1 MKFKRSKKTPKNKAS
16 LRPLQRLSL
25 YFFNR
30 PKRTA
35 LIWLIV
41 ALFGVLS
48 YTTLLKREGFPTIN
62 TPYAIAQGTYFVN
75 DPSKVDA
82 EVAKPLS
89 DFLLQ
94 QDGVK
99 KVQSQ
104 SQANFFNIIISY
116 DENVDSAEKSKE
128 LQKEIE
134 SQNLIPK
141 QANVK
146 VEAFKFGFTQRGD
159 ELVISFY
166 SKDGKEGTKQL
177 AQNAEKAAQFIKSQN
192 LSTVEDVS
200 IINPFETADDPKTGK
215 SIETQ
220 KTFDEF
226 GKRENSQNTFYP
238 SIVIGIN
245 AKDGVDNL
253 KLNDDVQSAVNG
265 LNAKQEF
272 GAFHAEI
279 SASTA
284 PQIIEQVNELQR
296 TLLEGLLAV
305 LVIGSIVI
313 AIRASIITVLAMV
326 SVIFI
331 VNGVLY
337 LIGYSLNTITLFAL
351 ILGLSLIVDDTI
363 IMVEALDSQRRK
375 QKKAAKAVSEA
386 TGKIS
391 RAMTAATL
399 TAALSFTPLLF
410 VGGILGSFIRAIP
423 VTIIIALF
431 TSLLVALIFI
441 PLFARFLLLGK
452 NQMGEGNVKE
462 VAAGLESRI
471 ATFVGKPMLW
481 AKDSKKRLVSVGLV
495 ALIIGFGFIFA
506 GGYLFQKVTFNIF
519 PSSKDAN
526 QLMITLKMPPG
537 TDINESQVI
546 VDDADK
552 IVGDTIGQNFVRASY
567 FAQADAQSAILTID
581 LTDYKQRDIKAP
593 ELVNQLNDKFKN
605 FKAQTEVVQL
615 DAGPPTSPFAAR
627 IDTSQNREQALKLSQ
642 DIATYLSTAELK
654 RPDGSIAKIKS
665 VTTPNPDTYS
675 REDGK
680 DYVEVS
686 ASFVDNDTTTLV
698 TLAQKAVE
706 KEFPKERVATYGVGD
721 SALSFNF
728 GQEDENQDSFKTLAL
743 AFPVVLVV
751 IYILL
756 AFQFKSMLQPL
767 LIFMAIPFSLFG
779 ITLGLY
785 LTDNAFSFFAMLG
798 FFALIGLSIKN
809 TILLTDYAN
818 QSRRAGVRP
827 VEAAHAALQERF
839 RPLIATSLTAVVS
852 LIPLA
857 ITSPFWEG
865 LAVTLMF
872 GLLSSTILVIT
883 VFPYYYLG
891 GEYLRIKFSRKIVLL
906 WLIISIVSTVIFS
919 LVGLGQIAALCPIA
933 VLAGIAVY
941 KRTRRKLA

>member
-1 MKFKRSKKTPKNKAS
+1 MASKKSKKAKKAKES
-16 LRPLQRLSL
+16 LKPLQRFSL
-25 YFFNR
+25 FFFNR

-48 YTTLLKREGFPTIN
+48 YSTLLKREGFPSIN

-75 DPSKVDA
+75 DPSRVDA

-89 DFLLQ
+89 NFLVQ

-116 DENVDSAEKSKE
+116 DEGVDSVEKSKE
-128 LQKEIE
+128 LQKEIQSE
-134 SQNLIPK
+134 NLIPK
-141 QANVK
+141 QASVK
-146 VEAFKFGFTQRGD
+146 VEAYKFGFTQRGD
-159 ELVISFY
+159 ELVISFI
-166 SKDGKEGTKQL
+166 SKDGEGNTKLL
-177 AQNAEKAAQFIKSQN
+177 AQNAQQAAQLIKSQN

-200 IINPFETADDPKTGK
+200 IINPFESAVDPSTGK
-215 SIETQ
+215 SIEAQ
-220 KTFDEF
+220 KSFDEF
-226 GKRENSQNTFYP
+226 GKRANNQNTFYP
-238 SIVIGIN
+238 SIVIGVN

-253 KLNDDVQSAVNG
+253 KLNDEVQSAVDK
-265 LNAKQEF
+265 LNTQQKFDE
-272 GAFHAEI
+272 FHAEI

-313 AIRASIITVLAMV
+313 AIRASIITVLAMI

-337 LIGYSLNTITLFAL
+337 LIGYSLNTITLFAM

-375 QKKAAKAVSEA
+375 QKNATKAVSEA

-431 TSLLVALIFI
+431 TSLLVALVFI

-452 NQMGEGNVKE
+452 KQMGKGNVKE
-462 VAAGLESRI
+462 VASGIESRVASFI
-471 ATFVGKPMLW
+471 GRPMLW

-495 ALIIGFGFIFA
+495 AIFVGFGFIFA

-537 TDINESQVI
+537 TDIGESQQI
-546 VDDADK
+546 VYQADK

-581 LTDYKQRDIKAP
+581 LTDYKQREVKAP
-593 ELVNQLNDKFKN
+593 ELVSQLNDKFKN
-605 FKAQTEVVQL
+605 FVAQAEVVQL
-615 DAGPPTSPFAAR
+615 DAGPPASPFAVR

-642 DIATYLSTAELK
+642 DITKYLSTAELK
-654 RPDGSIAKIKS
+654 RPDGSIAKIKA
-665 VTTPNPDTYS
+665 VTAPNPDTYL

-686 ASFVDNDTTTLV
+686 ANFVDNDTTTLV

-706 KEFPKERVATYGVGD
+706 QEFPKERVATYGVGE
-721 SALSFNF
+721 SALSYNF

-743 AFPVVLVV
+743 AFPIALLV

-756 AFQFKSMLQPL
+756 ALQFKSMLQPL

-779 ITLGLY
+779 IALGLY

-818 QSRRAGVRP
+818 QSRRAGFRP
-827 VEAAHAALQERF
+827 VEAAHEALQERF

-872 GLLSSTILVIT
+872 GLLSSTVLVIT

-891 GEYLRIKFSRKIVLL
+891 AEYLRIKFSRKIVLL
-906 WLIISIVSTVIFS
+906 WLIISILSAVLLS
-919 LVGLGQIAALCPIA
+919 LMGLGHIAVLCPVA
-933 VLAGIAVY
+933 TLAGIAVY
-941 KRTRRKLA
+941 KRTHHKLA